1 VSDVV
6 DRIARLEDW
15 RSRAELR
22 AGRMLEQMAA
32 AATSIEK
39 AATAIERQGDLFAAH
54 VNADAQERAAA
65 AERRRLR
72 NRLAG
77 ALTGALGAVA
87 ALAGVLSR

>member
-1 VSDVV
+1 MSDVV

-32 AATSIEK
+32 AAVSIEK
-39 AATAIERQGDLFAAH
+39 AARAVERQGNLLAGHLEEERAA
-54 VNADAQERAAA
+54 RAAA

-72 NRLAG
+72 NRALAALSGAVTALAAVGG
-77 ALTGALGAVA
+77 ALA
-87 ALAGVLSR
+87 R